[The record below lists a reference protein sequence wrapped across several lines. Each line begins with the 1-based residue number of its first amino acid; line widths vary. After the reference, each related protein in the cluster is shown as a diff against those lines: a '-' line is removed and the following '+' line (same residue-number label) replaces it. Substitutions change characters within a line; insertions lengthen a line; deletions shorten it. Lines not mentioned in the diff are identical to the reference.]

1 MPAWSML
8 GFLSS
13 LPPGQSHSVTV
24 LTGPKEIEIIK
35 GQKKSKFIKAALS
48 HVFEMGD
55 SNMHSS
61 VCVFLFFLIQQKKKK
76 KIHPDS

>member
-24 LTGPKEIEIIK
+24 LTGPKEIEIIT
-35 GQKKSKFIKAALS
+35 GQKKRKLINAALS
-48 HVFEMGD
+48 HVFEKGD
-55 SNMHSS
+55 STL
-61 VCVFLFFLIQQKKKK
+61 CG
-76 KIHPDS
+76 